1 MAHLLFG
8 EIPGPHSGAPRAR
21 LTANRRW
28 LTYVPE
34 MESSCSVHRVPP
46 GGRGGGHSHSHF
58 GPVYTFVRRANPP
71 EIGMSEAPKD
81 GFRLALIQ
89 KVCHIVEIRPHSNAH
104 SSSKSINLRSCLLL
118 PVSLPSGTT
127 GALNMGSAKKPHC

>member
-8 EIPGPHSGAPRAR
+8 EIPGPHSGAPRSR
-21 LTANRRW
+21 LTAYRRR

-34 MESSCSVHRVPP
+34 MESSRSVHPLPP
-46 GGRGGGHSHSHF
+46 GGGGEGHSHSHF

-71 EIGMSEAPKD
+71 EMGMSEAPKD

-89 KVCHIVEIRPHSNAH
+89 KVCHIVEIRPHSNAR
-104 SSSKSINLRSCLLL
+104 SSSKEYQL
-118 PVSLPSGTT
+118 
-127 GALNMGSAKKPHC
+127 A